1 MGGKRLWLRDL
12 QGAIQMFG
20 SFTTHRLAASPAQ
33 HTHPCCLLPAWQVVW
48 KSTTKVGCGAVM
60 CGSSRIYTCSYDPP
74 GNYVGQYTQNVEV
87 RACKP
92 AGCM

>member
-1 MGGKRLWLRDL
+1 MICKALFRCLG
-12 QGAIQMFG
+12 
-20 SFTTHRLAASPAQ
+20 HSPPIVLLHHLHG

-87 RACKP
+87 RACKT